1 MKLHKMALLSKFL
14 EDFGNRTGIPL
25 IGITRVVYS
34 AAILGYVAN
43 VVIPNIKISSKQS
56 KGKAKIEKN
65 EDETKILSVSK
76 ENSQL
81 NAKPK
86 GPAVNRYNSKSS
98 KITYTH
104 QKDVRQKYIYFI
116 FLENFSINCVDF

>member
-1 MKLHKMALLSKFL
+1 MGLLSKFL

-43 VVIPNIKISSKQS
+43 VVIPNIKISSNRSTKP
-56 KGKAKIEKN
+56 KIEKN
-65 EDETKILSVSK
+65 EDESKILSVSRQ
-76 ENSQL
+76 NSQL

-86 GPAVNRYNSKSS
+86 GPAVNR
-98 KITYTH
+98 
-104 QKDVRQKYIYFI
+104 
-116 FLENFSINCVDF
+116 

>member
-1 MKLHKMALLSKFL
+1 MGLLSKFL

-43 VVIPNIKISSKQS
+43 VVIPNIKISSKRS
-56 KGKAKIEKN
+56 AKLKIEKN
-65 EDETKILSVSK
+65 EAETKILSVSTQ
-76 ENSQL
+76 NSQL

-86 GPAVNRYNSKSS
+86 GPAVNR
-98 KITYTH
+98 
-104 QKDVRQKYIYFI
+104 
-116 FLENFSINCVDF
+116 